1 MCFLFLDFYFLLIQ
15 FLHFLLPE
23 IKIHGFR
30 KKDKKCKKKLSIR
43 QFRHKEGKKF
53 EEKQETGS
61 KEYPRL
67 GFNKNFSEKAEKIYV

>member
-1 MCFLFLDFYFLLIQ
+1 M
-15 FLHFLLPE
+15 
-23 IKIHGFR
+23 
-30 KKDKKCKKKLSIR
+30 SIR

-67 GFNKNFSEKAEKIYV
+67 GFNKNFSEKAEKIYVWLELKFARFYFTNNFSYFKWILQIIFWLISTSNEESFK